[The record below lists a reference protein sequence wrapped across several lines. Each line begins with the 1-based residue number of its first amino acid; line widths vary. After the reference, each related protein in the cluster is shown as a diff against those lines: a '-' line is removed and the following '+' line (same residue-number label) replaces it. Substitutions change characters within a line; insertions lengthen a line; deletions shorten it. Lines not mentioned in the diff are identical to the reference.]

1 MLKLGV
7 VEMGKAERKSFM
19 TGRMGRSLAALVLA
33 GVLVGCQADEMY
45 MGTGPKHLREVSP
58 QVKAKLAELKMD
70 LQSPIMIR
78 IFKEES
84 KLEVWKQTRTGRYAL
99 LEDFDICKWSG
110 QLGPKIKE
118 GDRQAPEGFYQI
130 TPGLM
135 NPNSSYHLAFNMGFP
150 NAYDQS
156 HNRTGS
162 DLMVHGACSSRGCYA
177 MTDQQVQDIYALAR
191 DSFKG
196 GQKSF
201 QVQAFPFR
209 MTAENMARHR
219 KSPHMDFW
227 RMLKTGY
234 DHFEVT
240 KVPPKVD
247 VCEKKYVFDATPLVA
262 GVPFRA
268 SAQCPKFDVPDAV
281 EVAVATKQKQ
291 DEAVFQTQV
300 AALDEKE
307 AREKR
312 WKETQTQ
319 IASFVGNKDF
329 NAEGE
334 APATEGAAATAVAAA
349 TPAGAPTQAGT
360 QASTPSGAQPGA
372 ITPPAATQAVA
383 AAASGAN
390 ASGQTPRSGADQAT
404 PRPNGAFAS
413 LFTGASDSAP
423 ANAPAGT
430 DVAAT
435 AFAAEGE
442 APNGEKKGFL
452 KRWFTFGGEEEAAGD
467 LPPLTPEAAAAAATA
482 QAQPAAVP
490 VSKVPAAKP

>member
-1 MLKLGV
+1 
-7 VEMGKAERKSFM
+7 MGKAKRYSLGL
-19 TGRMGRSLAALVLA
+19 GRIGRGVGALVLA
-33 GVLVGCQADEMY
+33 GLLAGCQADDMY
-45 MGTGPKHLREVSP
+45 MGSGPKHLREVSP
-58 QVKAKLAELKMD
+58 QVKARLAELKMD
-70 LQSPIMIR
+70 LRSPIMIR

-84 KLEVWKQTRTGRYAL
+84 KLEVWKQTRSGRYAL

-110 QLGPKIKE
+110 QLGPKFKE
-118 GDRQAPEGFYQI
+118 GDRQAPEGFYEI

-135 NPNSSYHLAFNMGFP
+135 NPNSSYHLAFNLGFP
-150 NAYDQS
+150 NSYDQA

-162 DLMVHGACSSRGCYA
+162 ELMVHGACSSRGCYA
-177 MTDQQVQDIYALAR
+177 MTDKQVQDIYALAR

-219 KSPHMDFW
+219 KSPHLDFW

-240 KVPPKVD
+240 KVPPKIA

-268 SAQCPKFDVPDAV
+268 TAQCPAYEVPQ
-281 EVAVATKQKQ
+281 AVAMAVASKQKQ
-291 DEAVFQTQV
+291 DEAAFLTQV

-319 IASFVGNKDF
+319 IAAFVGNKDF
-329 NAEGE
+329 NADGSPALPTAAPEG
-334 APATEGAAATAVAAA
+334 ATAVAA
-349 TPAGAPTQAGT
+349 TTGT
-360 QASTPSGAQPGA
+360 AQPGA
-372 ITPPAATQAVA
+372 ITTPAAQVVA
-383 AAASGAN
+383 SAA
-390 ASGQTPRSGADQAT
+390 GQTPRSGADQAA

-413 LFTGASDSAP
+413 LFTGPATNGTSAP
-423 ANAPAGT
+423 AT
-430 DVAAT
+430 QTVDVSAT
-435 AFAAEGE
+435 AYAASGDAAAGE
-442 APNGEKKGFL
+442 QKGFL
-452 KRWFTFGGEEEAAGD
+452 KRWFTFGSKEEAASD

-482 QAQPAAVP
+482 QAQPAAQP